1 MIDLNRSSIHAGEQQ
16 NLVLP
21 LSAAQRGM
29 WFAQQLN
36 NEANAKVFKVIEYMD
51 IDGHI
56 DSDLLV
62 RAIVQTHQE
71 TDAFQFNFE
80 MGSHGEVH
88 QVFAPRSCLV
98 PQVDVS
104 QAPDRA
110 AAALEWIAHESERRF
125 DPLFGPLCSFAV
137 IKLSEDRYWYF
148 SSAHHLVIDGFGA
161 RLFSTRVADIY
172 TALAQGE
179 AVPQTDFTSLASVLE
194 LEQQYQQ
201 SKQYS
206 KDQDYWC
213 EQMKQRPAPISL
225 ASRQSSCVEIVRRQA
240 YVPTSVQQQLL
251 SLAHTLRTPLPQLL
265 ITLNA
270 LYLARM
276 TGQQELVIGCPMTG
290 RRNKV
295 ARQCPSMMSNVLPLR
310 LNFAPLSTLAQLVD
324 QVKGKVMSAVRHQA
338 YRGEALSADLG
349 LVNGDDAL
357 CLTHV
362 NILPFDYTMTFAGHA
377 VQSHNLALG
386 PIDDLA
392 INICDRGEDKGLE
405 LCLDANRALYSDAE
419 LDGHFARL
427 MNFYQQVVKQEL
439 SLPVGQL
446 PLLTADDEQHW
457 VISNTTQADF
467 GAFQSAYALFEH
479 RAKVSPNAIAVST
492 ESDNVTY
499 AKLNARANKLAHYLR
514 RLGISAESK
523 VAVCCDRGEQW
534 ITALLAVFKAGG
546 AYVPIDPA
554 YPQER
559 IEYMLQDSQPQVLL
573 TDGILDFSA
582 DALAN
587 FEHSVTLVHLTQDR
601 LLWNQES
608 EHNLDHRAATAQDL
622 AYVIYTS
629 GSTGKP
635 KGVMVEH
642 HTLTNLIHWHNQAF
656 SLNEHSVASSV
667 AGMGFD
673 AAVWEVW
680 PPLATGARLCLPD
693 LATTRDPQRLLAWWQ
708 AQDVE
713 VSFLPTPI
721 AELAFAAQIAPKS
734 LRYLLVGGDKLNRN
748 VPENAHYTLVNNYGP
763 TETTVVATSGQMNGA
778 QTLHIGK
785 PIANTQI
792 YLLDEQ
798 QQRVPWGVT
807 GEIYIGGAG
816 VARGYLN
823 LPEQTAERFVCD
835 PFSTLP
841 NARMYRTGDVAS
853 FAYDGTLIYQG
864 RNDSQ
869 VKIRGYRIE
878 LGEIVHALQQCAGV
892 EMAAVQV
899 LKEQNDQRIVAY
911 YTEAKRNAQSDLN
924 PSVRIEELHE
934 QLAATLPIYMV
945 PSAFVCLE
953 QLPLTA
959 NGKVDYRALPH
970 PSADAY
976 IHRTYEAPQN
986 EQERLLAD
994 IWQTLLGV
1002 EQVGRQDNFFELG
1015 GHSLLAVQL
1024 IEQLRQRGIELT
1036 IKTLFAHPTLA
1047 KLSQALCAS
1056 STAAPSRSR
1065 VPHNRISLGL
1075 SQLTPQ
1081 ELSLI
1086 DLEQSHIDLIVA
1098 QTPGG
1103 VSNIQEIYP
1112 LAPLQEGILFHH
1124 MLAQEGDPYITRAI
1138 KAFTTEQEMQR
1149 FVAALQAVINRH
1161 DILRTSVLWQGLP
1174 EPVQVVW
1181 REAPLHVQ
1189 QLELAEEDKVEVL
1202 KAHFAPETTRINVH
1216 RAPMMALAATEDAAH
1231 ERWLLCLM
1239 MHHLCFDHTTLELMM
1254 EEVQAHLLGKEDLLP
1269 APLPFRDFVYESR
1282 QQVDL
1287 EAQRAYFTRRLADI
1301 DEPCAPFQLLDVQ
1314 GDGSDTT
1321 EYHLP
1326 LENSLAEQIRA
1337 VAKQHGVSAA
1347 TVFHLAWAL
1356 VIRAATGRDDVVFGT
1371 VLFGRMA
1378 AGDGANRVLGMFLN
1392 TLPLRLSL
1400 STQSVASAIDETQG
1414 HLAEMLDYEHA
1425 SLSLAQQC
1433 SSVAKQSPLFT
1444 ALINYRYDGGS
1455 RQTEIQAQSLDLLYA
1470 EERTNYPMV
1479 LSINDHGLRGFSLD
1493 VQVAE
1498 RIGSERVGAMMVTAL
1513 TNLVDPQV
1521 ANEPIHKLNV
1531 VPDTE
1536 WQQLQ
1541 KLARG
1546 GSHPVVACQSHD
1558 NVVQRF
1564 TTHAHRYPDD
1574 RALLD
1579 TLGAMSYGELDQA
1592 SNQLAHQLIHAGVGA
1607 EQRVA
1612 LCFDRTRYSIIAML
1626 AVLKAGGA
1634 YVPMDP
1640 HYPLERLAYMVE
1652 NSEPTLILTD
1662 GIVDFAPVLAAISP
1676 DSRLHAQADKVWN
1689 LMQETDWRLASSEP
1703 VVNTI
1708 KGNQLAY
1715 MIYTSGSTGKPKG
1728 VMVEHAQLLHL
1739 VDWHNPAFA
1748 VTRHTPVSAVAGVGF
1763 DASVWEIWPPLCVG
1777 AQLHLP
1783 NLSIS
1788 KDPEQLLQWWQDTP
1802 IEVGFL
1808 STPIAELAIQ
1818 RKLTH
1823 PTLRYL
1829 LVGGDRLNRVPAA
1842 DASYQLVNNYG
1853 PTETT
1858 VVATSG
1864 VITSDAS
1871 VIDIGQP
1878 IKGTQIHLLDSY
1890 GQLVPYGVVG
1900 ELYIGGT
1907 GVARGYFKLAEMTE
1921 QRFIADPFTNQEISE
1936 QPGAV
1941 IPRLYRSGDLGRWR
1955 EDGTLEYLGR
1965 NDSQVKIRGFRI
1977 ELGEISASL
1986 NTHSGV
1992 SEATVT
1998 VNREQNTTLVA
2009 YYVGQA
2015 QPQALKVYL
2024 AARLPE
2030 YMVPVAYVKLDAL
2043 PLTAN
2048 GKVDYRA
2055 LPAPQQQDLAQQA
2068 YLPPEGE
2075 IEQTIAS
2082 IWQRLLGV
2090 QQIGR
2095 QDSFF
2100 ELGGHSMLAVQF
2112 LNEARQHGYE
2122 LSLSA
2127 LFTSSRLADIADM
2140 IARHGEQA
2148 DMAVALRAAKEDER
2162 PLFIVPEASGEMMYA
2177 PLLASYIDPAIPVY
2191 GLSAPDRNETP
2202 FKTIEA
2208 AAARFARLMREVQ
2221 PQGPYRLT
2229 GISLGGTLAWEIS
2242 QQLLGQDQQVEYVG
2256 IVDTSAVKPQ
2266 VARHQLREQMSDEQ
2280 QLTAMSK
2287 EVFDGL
2293 AADILSLNQELTP
2306 EDPSISWYDY
2316 YREASAMGMLPSGW
2330 SEQYYRQWLLHR
2342 EGILAADYHYHALP
2356 MAMDLLIAEERPV
2369 GESAEMAAYLGWDR
2383 FMPTQEITIAM
2394 IKETNHYHVFVEP
2407 YIGYMAEA
2415 MSQGILARQA
2425 QYEQGHTFTHAH
2437 FESAVEILHQGDNVT
2452 NVVLYLLDSTELLL
2466 NRRPNLSNWGQD
2478 CLVLTLRPR
2487 GLNGLNVPHTTVEA
2501 TAHYY
2506 WQAIQSYIQPE
2517 ATVHVMGA
2525 GSQAWVAAQ
2534 LGATIAQHVDTT
2546 PQVYLDRVAATESDD
2561 NTRGQDVTMVE
2572 VILHWCNRLA
2582 KLGWVLGITERDI
2595 LTLDHQQRIE
2605 LLDAALIAA
2614 KPTNACQIKAWPT
2627 AQDIEAL
2634 LRIEAAQQRMP
2645 NALTIPNHVCQH
2657 WLLSEV
2663 SEEEWSW
2670 WQGTLDHVTRL
2681 NEPHSCCGLDQSIV
2695 GLVTG
2700 DF

>member
-1 MIDLNRSSIHAGEQQ
+1 MIDLNRSSIYAGEQQ

-21 LSAAQRGM
+21 LSAAQRGI

-36 NEANAKVFKVIEYMD
+36 NEASAKVFKVIEYMD

-71 TDAFQFNFE
+71 TDAFQVNFE
-80 MGSHGEVH
+80 KGPQGEVC
-88 QVFAPRSCLV
+88 QVYAPRSCLV
-98 PQVDVS
+98 PKVDVS
-104 QAPDRA
+104 QAPDPIA
-110 AAALEWIAHESERRF
+110 AAREWIAQESARRF
-125 DPLFGPLCSFAV
+125 DPHFGPLCSFAV
-137 IKLSEDRYWYF
+137 IQLSQQRYWYF
-148 SSAHHLVIDGFGA
+148 SSAHHLVVDGFGA
-161 RLFSTRVADIY
+161 RLFSTRVAQIY

-179 AVPQTDFTSLASVLE
+179 AIPPSEFTPLASVLE

-201 SKQYS
+201 SQQYQ
-206 KDQDYWC
+206 KDQRYWV
-213 EQMKQRPAPISL
+213 EQMEQRPAPLSL
-225 ASRQSSCVEIVRRQA
+225 ASRQAACVEIVRRQA
-240 YVPTSVQQQLL
+240 YVPTATQHQLVE
-251 SLAHTLRTPLPQLL
+251 LAHTLHTPLPQLL

-276 TGQQELVIGCPMTG
+276 TGQQEVVLGCPMTG

-310 LNFAPLSTLAQLVD
+310 LTLTPQSTLAQLVE
-324 QVKGKVMSAVRHQA
+324 QVKGKVMSTVRHQG
-338 YRGEALSADLG
+338 YRGEALSAQLG
-349 LVNGDDAL
+349 LVNAEEAL
-357 CLTHV
+357 CLTHI
-362 NILPFDYTMTFAGHA
+362 NILPFDYTMTFAGHS
-377 VQSHNLALG
+377 VKPHNLALG

-392 INICDRGEDKGLE
+392 INICDRGAEQGLE
-405 LCLDANRALYSDAE
+405 LCLDANRALYSDVE
-419 LDGHFARL
+419 LDAHFARL
-427 MNFYQQVVKQEL
+427 MNFYQQVVEQAHF
-439 SLPVGQL
+439 LPVGQL
-446 PLLTADDEQHW
+446 PLLTAADEQHW
-457 VISNTTQADF
+457 VASNCTQADF
-467 GAFQSAYALFEH
+467 GAFESVYTLFE
-479 RAKVSPNAIAVST
+479 RQAALQPSAIAVST
-492 ESDNVTY
+492 MSDNVTY
-499 AKLNARANKLAHYLR
+499 AQLNAQANQLAHYLR
-514 RLGISAESK
+514 RLGVGAESK
-523 VAVCCDRGEQW
+523 VAVCCDRSANW
-534 ITALLAVFKAGG
+534 ISALLAVFKAGG

-559 IEYMLQDSQPQVLL
+559 IEYMLQDSEPQVLL
-573 TDGILDFSA
+573 TDGVIDFAADCLADLDQA
-582 DALAN
+582 
-587 FEHSVTLVHLTQDR
+587 VQLVHLIEDAP
-601 LLWNQES
+601 LWKSES
-608 EHNLDHRAATAQDL
+608 ERNPDHQASGAQDL

-642 HTLTNLIHWHNQAF
+642 HTLTNLIHWHNHTFA
-656 SLNEHSVASSV
+656 LNQSSVASSV

-680 PPLATGARLCLPD
+680 PPLAAGARLCLPD
-693 LATTRDPQRLLAWWQ
+693 LAITRDPQSLLDWWQ
-708 AQDVE
+708 AQEVE

-721 AELAFAAQIAPKS
+721 AELAFAGQIAPKR

-748 VPENAHYTLVNNYGP
+748 VPENTHYTLVNNYGP
-763 TETTVVATSGQMNGA
+763 TETTVVATSGAMNGA
-778 QTLHIGK
+778 HTLHIGK

-798 QQRVPWGVT
+798 RQRVPWGVT

-823 LPEQTAERFVCD
+823 LPEQTAERFVVD
-835 PFSTLP
+835 PFLALP
-841 NARMYRTGDVAS
+841 NSRMYRTGDLATL
-853 FAYDGTLIYQG
+853 AHDGTLIYQG
-864 RNDSQ
+864 RNDNQ

-878 LGEIVHALQQCAGV
+878 LGEIAHALQQCAGV

-911 YTEAKRNAQSDLN
+911 YTQAKLNAQSELN

-970 PSADAY
+970 PSEDAY
-976 IHRTYEAPQN
+976 IHRAYEAPQN
-986 EQERLLAD
+986 EQEQLLAD
-994 IWQTLLGV
+994 IWQQLLGV

-1024 IEQLRQRGIELT
+1024 IEQLRQRSIELT

-1047 KLSQALCAS
+1047 ELSSALGAAS
-1056 STAAPSRSR
+1056 TKAPARTP
-1065 VPHNRISLGL
+1065 VPHNRITLGQT
-1075 SQLTPQ
+1075 QLTPQ
-1081 ELSLI
+1081 DLSLI
-1086 DLEQSHIDLIVA
+1086 ELEQAHIDAIVE
-1098 QTPGG
+1098 QIPGK

-1149 FVAALQAVINRH
+1149 FVAALQAVVNRH

-1181 REAPLHVQ
+1181 REAPLQVQ
-1189 QLELAEEDKVEVL
+1189 QLELTEEDKVEAL
-1202 KAHFAPETTRINVH
+1202 KAHFAPEITRINVH

-1301 DEPCAPFQLLDVQ
+1301 DEPCAPFQLLDIQ

-1326 LENSLAEQIRA
+1326 LEDALAEQIRA

-1347 TVFHLAWAL
+1347 TLFHLAWAL

-1400 STQSVASAIDETQG
+1400 STQLVAQAIQETQQ

-1425 SLSLAQQC
+1425 SLALAQQC
-1433 SSVAKQSPLFT
+1433 SSVAPQSPLFT

-1493 VQVAE
+1493 VQVA
-1498 RIGSERVGAMMVTAL
+1498 RSVGSERVAAMMVTVL
-1513 TNLVDPQV
+1513 SNLVATQAV
-1521 ANEPIHKLNV
+1521 SKPIHQIGV
-1531 VPDTE
+1531 VPDSE
-1536 WQQLQ
+1536 LQ
-1541 KLARG
+1541 YLQRLAQG
-1546 GSHPVVACQSHD
+1546 NPHPKVHEIAHE
-1558 NVVQRF
+1558 NVVNLFAR
-1564 TTHAHRYPDD
+1564 HAKKYPADV
-1574 RALLD
+1574 ALRD
-1579 TLGAMSYGELDQA
+1579 VSGEMSYGELDKA

-1640 HYPLERLAYMVE
+1640 HYPLDRLAYMVE

-1662 GIVDFAPVLAAISP
+1662 GIVDFVPVLAAMSP
-1676 DSRLHAQADKVWN
+1676 DSCLHAQANRVWN
-1689 LMQETDWRLASSEP
+1689 LMQETDWRLANSEP

-1728 VMVEHAQLLHL
+1728 VMVEHSQLLHL
-1739 VDWHNPAFA
+1739 VAWHNPTFA
-1748 VTRHTPVSAVAGVGF
+1748 ITRQTPVSAVAGVGF
-1763 DASVWEIWPPLCVG
+1763 DASVWEIWPPLCAG
-1777 AQLHLP
+1777 ARLHLP
-1783 NLSIS
+1783 TLAVS
-1788 KDPEQLLQWWQDTP
+1788 KDPEQLLHWWQYTP

-1808 STPIAELAIQ
+1808 STPIAELAMQ

-1829 LVGGDRLNRVPAA
+1829 LVGGDRLNRLPAA
-1842 DASYQLVNNYG
+1842 DATYQLVNNYG

-1864 VITSDAS
+1864 VIASDAT

-1878 IKGTQIHLLDSY
+1878 ISGTQIHLLDSY
-1890 GQLVPYGVVG
+1890 GQRVPYGVIG

-1921 QRFIADPFTNQEISE
+1921 QRFIADPFTKKAMSE
-1936 QPGAV
+1936 LQGIV

-1977 ELGEISASL
+1977 ELGEISACL

-2055 LPAPQQQDLAQQA
+2055 LPAPQPEDLAQQA

-2075 IEQTIAS
+2075 IEQTIAG

-2090 QQIGR
+2090 KQIGR

-2122 LSLSA
+2122 LSLAA
-2127 LFTSSRLADIADM
+2127 LFTSSRLADIADV

-2148 DMAVALRAAKEDER
+2148 DMAVALRAAKAGER

-2177 PLLASYIDPAIPVY
+2177 PLLASYIDPTIPVY
-2191 GLSAPDRNETP
+2191 GLSAPDRNDVP
-2202 FKTIEA
+2202 FKTVEA
-2208 AAARFARLMREVQ
+2208 AAARFARLMRDVQ

-2266 VARHQLREQMSDEQ
+2266 VERHQLRAQMSDEQ

-2293 AADILSLNQELTP
+2293 AADILSLNQEVTA
-2306 EDPSISWYDY
+2306 EDPNLNWYDY
-2316 YREASAMGMLPSGW
+2316 YLEASAMGMLPSGW
-2330 SEQYYRQWLLHR
+2330 SEHYYRQWLLHR
-2342 EGILAADYHYHALP
+2342 EGILAADYHYQALP

-2369 GESAEMAAYLGWDR
+2369 GESVEMAAYLGWDR
-2383 FMPTQEITIAM
+2383 FMAPQEIKIAM

-2425 QYEQGHTFTHAH
+2425 QYEQGARFTHDYP
-2437 FESAVEILHQGDNVT
+2437 EQRVEILHQGDNVT
-2452 NVVLYLLDSTELLL
+2452 NVVIYLLDTTDLLL
-2466 NRRPNLSNWGQD
+2466 NRRPHLSNWGHD
-2478 CLVLTLRPR
+2478 CLVLALRPR
-2487 GLNGLNVPHTTVEA
+2487 GLNGLNVPHSAAEA
-2501 TAHYY
+2501 AAEYY
-2506 WQAIQSYIQPE
+2506 WQSIQSYLQAD

-2525 GSQAWVAAQ
+2525 GSQAWVAIH
-2534 LGATIAQHVDTT
+2534 LGALVAQYVDSE
-2546 PQVYLDRVAATESDD
+2546 PQVYLDRVEALYLEHGTP
-2561 NTRGQDVTMVE
+2561 DVTMVE
-2572 VILHWCNRLA
+2572 VILNWCNRLA
-2582 KLGWVLGITERDI
+2582 KLGWLLGITEQDI
-2595 LTLDHQQRIE
+2595 AQLDHPQRIA

-2614 KPTNACQIKAWPT
+2614 KPRKGCQIKVWPT
-2627 AQDIEAL
+2627 AQEIGSL
-2634 LRIEAAQQRMP
+2634 MRIEAAQQRMACGP
-2645 NALTIPNHVCQH
+2645 SVQGSGCQH
-2657 WLLSEV
+2657 WLLDAV
-2663 SEEEWSW
+2663 SDDAYSW
-2670 WQGTLDHVTRL
+2670 WQQKLGKVVPFTKSRSSRRF
-2681 NEPHSCCGLDQSIV
+2681 NESIMGLIK
-2695 GLVTG
+2695 GN
-2700 DF
+2700 F